1 MTTYEVP
8 QAFDRTAGAD
18 RGRLLRL
25 ALQADAVVTGAFGV
39 LLLGAGPLLAGL
51 LGTPPALLLVLGP
64 FLIAYAAG
72 IWITGTRRHINR
84 SAAWSAVGLN
94 ALWVVG
100 SVLAVTAGWFSLTVL
115 GTAFVLAQA
124 AMVALFADL
133 QCLGLRRARPATA

>member
-1 MTTYEVP
+1 MTTHEGLP
-8 QAFDRTAGAD
+8 GLERPTGAD
-18 RGRLLRL
+18 PGRLLRL
-25 ALQADAVVTGAFGV
+25 ALQVDAVVTGAFGV

-64 FLIAYAAG
+64 LLIAYAAG
-72 IWITGTRRHINR
+72 IWITGTRRHVNR

-115 GTAFVLAQA
+115 GTAFILAQA
-124 AMVALFADL
+124 VMVALFADL
-133 QCLGLRRARPATA
+133 QFLGLRRARPATA